1 VLLVLILISL
11 DYCLCSA
18 SACGV
23 KLKNCQFEL
32 IFQDVY
38 DCLPSPTAASRCG
51 LMGVRLIIQ
60 HSVALLDYFHRQ
72 RLSMVCKD
80 LFV

>member
-11 DYCLCSA
+11 DYWLCSA

-32 IFQDVY
+32 IFQDVCDS
-38 DCLPSPTAASRCG
+38 DCLPSPTAAGRCG
-51 LMGVRLIIQ
+51 LMGVRLVHGTQ
-60 HSVALLDYFHRQ
+60 
-72 RLSMVCKD
+72 
-80 LFV
+80 